1 VARLAACA
9 AEPGNEDR
17 TDGPETL
24 EPSNTTPKSKH
35 PMPNAYQPGAK
46 REKLENSSKYSTQI
60 HPTDHQQD
68 ITLSDPSTTSL
79 DEISHSGEQTS
90 NGTQG
95 SSSSISHAYKGLLNG
110 IALSRESFWADRMI
124 YEPQDC
130 TEIKSVRIL
139 EMLALLRLNR
149 AYNKPYS
156 F

>member
-1 VARLAACA
+1 
-9 AEPGNEDR
+9 
-17 TDGPETL
+17 
-24 EPSNTTPKSKH
+24 
-35 PMPNAYQPGAK
+35 MPNTYQPGAK
-46 REKLENSSKYSTQI
+46 REKLENSSRYSTQI

-68 ITLSDPSTTSL
+68 ITLSGPSTTSL

-95 SSSSISHAYKGLLNG
+95 SSNSISHTYKGLFNG
-110 IALSRESFWADRMI
+110 IVLAKESFWTDRMI

-139 EMLALLRLNR
+139 EMLALLRLNG